1 MTPEIERYVLEYY
14 VSKLTGKGI
23 YVTYDR
29 AMNIIDNSGY
39 TKSKKVRLKKVI
51 EAVAKKHGIAKVLEQ
66 IEKGMITDLGT
77 LQTVKRYLKEIEKL
91 GINPVTISAR
101 IECTK
106 ADNKEPERRQG
117 FIREDIIQSC
127 GYLIRLRRPDGRLSK
142 TWCTDNG

>member
-1 MTPEIERYVLEYY
+1 MEYY

-66 IEKGMITDLGT
+66 IEKGTITDLGT
-77 LQTVKRYLKEIEKL
+77 LQ
-91 GINPVTISAR
+91 
-101 IECTK
+101 
-106 ADNKEPERRQG
+106 
-117 FIREDIIQSC
+117 
-127 GYLIRLRRPDGRLSK
+127 LSK
-142 TWCTDNG
+142 GI